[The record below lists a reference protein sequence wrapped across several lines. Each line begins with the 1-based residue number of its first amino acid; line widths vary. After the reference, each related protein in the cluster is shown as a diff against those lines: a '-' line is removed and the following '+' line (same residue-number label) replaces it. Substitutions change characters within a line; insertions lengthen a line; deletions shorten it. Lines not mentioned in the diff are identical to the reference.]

1 MEALDENED
10 EVGEEDMQNLNIEGK
25 FEFFFL
31 ICDGGI

>member
-25 FEFFFL
+25 FTGCL
-31 ICDGGI
+31 